1 MAKIIDYEIE
11 CCKLF
16 LSWAS
21 AYVYLPSHYDDIRLL
36 TIVCLQVLLENN
48 VFTIDEIKNELK
60 RNKIVLPQ
68 HYLRGVE

>member
-1 MAKIIDYEIE
+1 MATIIDYETE

-21 AYVYLPSHYDDIRLL
+21 EYVYLPYQYDDIKLL
-36 TIVCLQVLLENN
+36 TIVCLQVLLKNN
-48 VFTIDEIKNELK
+48 IFNIDEIKNELK

-68 HYLRGVE
+68 HYLRGLE